1 MCFENCP
8 DRRDTE
14 SVKWGVT
21 IEGVIPMWVADMDF
35 AAPPPIVDV
44 LYRRINHPV
53 FGYPMGE
60 EELKK
65 PIVAHYEKLYHVQVQ
80 PEWIVW
86 VASVMPGTVTALKA
100 AGGTFL
106 YSIPMY
112 NHIRELS
119 KEAKLPAIE
128 VPMKRGEHNYFTFD
142 MEAMENA
149 YTADVK
155 SVILCSPHNPVGR
168 VFTQQELEELAAFCE
183 RHDLLL
189 ISDEIHCE
197 LTLEGRHI
205 PAFSINEWALGHSV
219 TLSSAGKVCN
229 IPGLPLGFAIIP
241 DPEIRERFRA
251 VQDGTIGCFNV
262 LTMAAYE
269 KAYDGSCDAWKDA
282 LRDHLRENR
291 DYLEEV
297 IAEIPQLTMTHNEG
311 TYLSW
316 IDCSALGLENPAEY
330 FLKEAKVMF
339 SDGAIY
345 GAPQCIRLNF
355 GCPKAQLKEALRRMK
370 EAVEKLL

>member
-1 MCFENCP
+1 M
-8 DRRDTE
+8 
-14 SVKWGVT
+14 
-21 IEGVIPMWVADMDF
+21 
-35 AAPPPIVDV
+35 
-44 LYRRINHPV
+44 
-53 FGYPMGE
+53 
-60 EELKK
+60 
-65 PIVAHYEKLYHVQVQ
+65 
-80 PEWIVW
+80 
-86 VASVMPGTVTALKA
+86 
-100 AGGTFL
+100 
-106 YSIPMY
+106 
-112 NHIRELS
+112 
-119 KEAKLPAIE
+119 
-128 VPMKRGEHNYFTFD
+128 
-142 MEAMENA
+142 
-149 YTADVK
+149 
-155 SVILCSPHNPVGR
+155 
-168 VFTQQELEELAAFCE
+168 
-183 RHDLLL
+183 
-189 ISDEIHCE
+189 
-197 LTLEGRHI
+197 
-205 PAFSINEWALGHSV
+205 